1 MSRRLAHRPH
11 HHLTRAV
18 PRHLPQSQREYLRQR
33 WVYRQQH
40 IPYPQRR
47 PLGYGLSSVL
57 WNWKFPFPMPEI
69 RRRA

>member
-11 HHLTRAV
+11 HHLTRATSR
-18 PRHLPQSQREYLRQR
+18 PFSQSQREYLRQR

-40 IPYPQRR
+40 IPYPKR
-47 PLGYGLSSVL
+47 PLGYGLSLVP
-57 WNWKFPFPMPEI
+57 WGWKLTLPEI